1 MVKKLHRP
9 LVEAVLTNLIQ
20 IFNENRKAD
29 QVIIRTLKSNPK
41 WGSRDRNF
49 IAENTYDIIRWW
61 RLLKYCL
68 EINERKFSEEA
79 RFWEMVG
86 GWLCIQGYDLPAWP
100 EFKNLDPVKIL
111 ALYESENKT
120 RKVRESVPDWL
131 DELGEAEVPNWD
143 DEIHALNQDSTVY
156 IRVNTL
162 KSNKA
167 EVISAFEKEEI
178 EIEEVSDVENA
189 LRLKKRRKLD
199 HLKSYRKG
207 HFEIQDA
214 GSQQI
219 VEYLDV
225 KPDSFVIDACAGA
238 GGKSLYL
245 AALMNNSGK
254 IVSMDVEGRKL
265 KELKSRASR
274 NGVEII
280 TTDLIR
286 ESTLDKYQGKADYL
300 LLDVP
305 CSGTGV
311 LRRNPDAKWKL
322 KPSFIDQVRQIQA
335 SILDDYTAM
344 LKPGGTLVYATCSVL
359 RSENEDQVKKFLSQ
373 HVEFELL
380 DEKRVSP
387 AETGF
392 DGFYMAKL
400 KRVK

>member
-1 MVKKLHRP
+1 
-9 LVEAVLTNLIQ
+9 
-20 IFNENRKAD
+20 
-29 QVIIRTLKSNPK
+29 
-41 WGSRDRNF
+41 
-49 IAENTYDIIRWW
+49 
-61 RLLKYCL
+61 
-68 EINERKFSEEA
+68 
-79 RFWEMVG
+79 
-86 GWLCIQGYDLPAWP
+86 
-100 EFKNLDPVKIL
+100 
-111 ALYESENKT
+111 
-120 RKVRESVPDWL
+120 
-131 DELGEAEVPNWD
+131 
-143 DEIHALNQDSTVY
+143 
-156 IRVNTL
+156 
-162 KSNKA
+162 
-167 EVISAFEKEEI
+167 
-178 EIEEVSDVENA
+178 
-189 LRLKKRRKLD
+189 
-199 HLKSYRKG
+199 
-207 HFEIQDA
+207 
-214 GSQQI
+214 
-219 VEYLDV
+219 
-225 KPDSFVIDACAGA
+225 
-238 GGKSLYL
+238 
-245 AALMNNSGK
+245 MNNSGK